1 MLIATWLN
9 GNVINCLDVQER
21 AFAYGDG
28 LFSTILVQDGAVK
41 LLDLHWQRLIL
52 GCQRLAI
59 SLTNMMQWQSDF
71 AKFIA
76 HHPHCTAKI
85 IITRGRGGRGYLPDT
100 QAEPQCYFYAYQTS
114 SHSESYQL
122 GINSDFLQQRLG
134 CSPLLAGMK
143 HLNRLEQVL
152 LRQELAQLAHPEAL
166 VCDIQGRVI
175 EGVFSNIFMIKEA
188 VLYTPDLHQA
198 GVAGVM
204 REHILQVAH
213 ALKWSVCIQDL
224 YPAQF
229 LAADEVF
236 FCNSMYGIWPVTQ
249 IQGTICANTSL
260 TQHLQANLYHV

>member
-9 GNVINCLDVQER
+9 GNVINCLDAQER

-28 LFSTILVQDGAVK
+28 IFSTILVQNGSVK
-41 LLDLHWQRLIL
+41 LLDLHWQRIIL

-59 SLTNMMQWQSDF
+59 ALTNIKQWQNDF
-71 AKFIA
+71 VAFITRY
-76 HHPHCTAKI
+76 PHCTAKI
-85 IITRGRGGRGYLPDT
+85 IITRGCGGRGYLPDL
-100 QAEPQCYFYAYQTS
+100 QAEPHCYFYAYQAS
-114 SHSESYQL
+114 VHPADYQL
-122 GINSDFLQQRLG
+122 GIKSEFLQQRLG

-152 LRQELAQLAHPEAL
+152 LRQELAQLAYPEAL
-166 VCDIQGRVI
+166 VCDIQGYVI
-175 EGVFSNIFMIKEA
+175 EGVFSNVFMIKDG

-204 REHILQVAH
+204 REHVLQLAH
-213 ALKWSVCIQDL
+213 ALKWTVCIKSL

-249 IQGTICANTSL
+249 IQGTILPKNPL
-260 TQHLQANLYHV
+260 TQHLQAHLYHV

>member
-9 GNVINCLDVQER
+9 GNIINCLDVQER

-28 LFSTILVQDGAVK
+28 VFSTILVQNGSVK
-41 LLDLHWQRLIL
+41 LLDLHWKRIVL

-59 SLTNMMQWQSDF
+59 ALTNITQWQNDF
-71 AKFIA
+71 AKFISQYSN
-76 HHPHCTAKI
+76 CTAKI
-85 IITRGRGGRGYLPDT
+85 IITRGCGGRGYLPDI
-100 QAEPQCYFYAYQTS
+100 QAEPHCYFYAYQTS
-114 SHSESYQL
+114 THPNDYQL
-122 GINSDFLQQRLG
+122 GIKSDFLHQRLG
-134 CSPLLAGMK
+134 CNPLLAGMK

-175 EGVFSNIFMIKEA
+175 EGVFSNVFMIKEA

-204 REHILQVAH
+204 REHILQLARS
-213 ALKWSVCIQDL
+213 LQWTVCIQDL
-224 YPAQF
+224 YPEQF

-236 FCNSMYGIWPVTQ
+236 FCNSVYGLWPVKQ
-249 IQGTICANTSL
+249 IQGTIWPSTPL